1 MSDCRASRE
10 IIVIWESSVRYNAR
24 HPDLALDDVTKA
36 IIKVPDFFD
45 TARTG
50 LHFLLPVI
58 VLIWC
63 LMVEEMSPGLSAFW
77 GTLFL
82 IFIMVTQR
90 PLVAMFRG
98 GHAFMARL
106 HEGFDD
112 LIGALQSASRNM
124 TSVGIATR
132 RPALSS
138 ARCR

>member
-1 MSDCRASRE
+1 MRDMGPWRRAACSLCRT
-10 IIVIWESSVRYNAR
+10 VRYKAK

-36 IIKVPDFFD
+36 IIRVPDFFD

-50 LHFLLPVI
+50 LHFLLPVV

-90 PLVAMFRG
+90 PLVAAFRG
-98 GHAFMARL
+98 EHAIKARI

-112 LIGALQSASRNM
+112 LISPCRALHV
-124 TSVGIATR
+124 T
-132 RPALSS
+132 
-138 ARCR
+138 